1 MSDLFSSAPDA
12 GEAVKPL
19 AERMRP
25 TSLADVIGQEHLT
38 APAAPIGRMVAAGK
52 LQSLVLWGPPGTG
65 KTSLARLL
73 ANLVG
78 LRFVA
83 ISAVTTNAKEMK
95 AVFAEAEMHA
105 NTGKGTCLFVDEIH
119 RLNKSQQDQFLGP
132 MEAGH
137 VTLVACTTEHV
148 AYELNDALLSRAKVL
163 KLAAL
168 GPEALTTIMQ
178 RVEARMDRT
187 IPLDNEAR
195 QALIDGANG
204 DARHMI
210 NQIEAVY
217 DADPAEPLTIADLP
231 SVLGVGMW
239 RSDRDRDYHYDRVS
253 AFQKSI
259 RGSDPDA
266 ALYWFAQMLEAGE
279 EMQFILR
286 RLTIMASEEVAM
298 ADPMAILQC
307 TAARQ
312 SYDTLGSPEGEYA
325 VAQAIV
331 YVATAPKS
339 NAVYKAYHA
348 ARALA
353 RETGDVYPPD
363 RIINHPTAN
372 LAKERGY
379 KYDHDF
385 DGAFS
390 GQSFWPDSVGRRQVY
405 NPSPRGFEAQI
416 GKRLAH
422 WASLRDP
429 HPTPNNKNDRDSEK
443 EKK

>member
-1 MSDLFSSAPDA
+1 MNDLFSSAPSSGA
-12 GEAVKPL
+12 TKPL

-25 TSLADVIGQEHLT
+25 ATIDDVIGQEHLT
-38 APAAPIGRMVAAGK
+38 GPEGPIGRMVAARR
-52 LQSLVLWGPPGTG
+52 LQSIILWGPPGTG

-73 ANLVG
+73 ADLIG
-78 LRFVA
+78 LRFVP

-95 AVFAEAEMHA
+95 AIFAEAEMHA
-105 NTGKGTCLFVDEIH
+105 GTGRSTCLFVDEIH
-119 RLNKSQQDQFLGP
+119 RLNKAQQDQFLGP

-137 VTLVACTTEHV
+137 VTLVGCTTEHV

-163 KLAAL
+163 KLKAL
-168 GPEALTTIMQ
+168 DADALRRIMT
-178 RVEARMDRT
+178 RVEDSIGRLAID
-187 IPLDNEAR
+187 DDAR
-195 QALIDGANG
+195 QAVIDGANG
-204 DARHMI
+204 DARHMV
-210 NQIEAVY
+210 NQLEAIH
-217 DADPAEPLTIADLP
+217 DASPDSPLTVEDLP
-231 SVLGVGMW
+231 SVLGVGLW
-239 RSDRDRDYHYDRVS
+239 RSDSDRDHHYDRVS

-279 EMQFILR
+279 DMRFILR

-298 ADPMAILQC
+298 ADPMALLVC
-307 TAARQ
+307 AAAKQ
-312 SYDTLGSPEGEYA
+312 TYETIGSPEGEYA

-331 YVATAPKS
+331 HVATAPKS

-363 RIINHPTAN
+363 RIINHPTAR

-379 KYDHDF
+379 RYDHDF
-385 DGAFS
+385 EGAFS

-405 NPSPRGFEAQI
+405 NPNERGFEAQI
-416 GKRLAH
+416 AKRLEH
-422 WASLRDP
+422 WGSRREL
-429 HPTPNNKNDRDSEK
+429 HPTPERG
-443 EKK
+443 KK

>member
-1 MSDLFSSAPDA
+1 MNDLFSSSDSANS
-12 GEAVKPL
+12 VKPL

-25 TSLADVIGQEHLT
+25 TALEDVIGQEHLT
-38 APAAPIGRMVAAGK
+38 GPTGPIGRMVAAGR
-52 LQSLVLWGPPGTG
+52 LQSIILWGPPGTG

-73 ANLVG
+73 ANLIG
-78 LRFVA
+78 LRFVS

-95 AVFAEAEMHA
+95 AIFAEAEMHA
-105 NTGKGTCLFVDEIH
+105 GTGRGTCLFVDEIH
-119 RLNKSQQDQFLGP
+119 RLNKAQQDQFLGP

-137 VTLVACTTEHV
+137 VTLVGCTTEHV

-163 KLAAL
+163 KLASLSKDAL
-168 GPEALTTIMQ
+168 ERIIQ
-178 RVEARMDRT
+178 RVEAHMGS
-187 IPLDNEAR
+187 PLMVTPEAR
-195 QALIDGANG
+195 QAIIDGANG
-204 DARHMI
+204 DARHMT
-210 NQIEAVY
+210 NQLEAIY
-217 DADPAEPLTIADLP
+217 DAQPSDPLGVDDLP
-231 SVLGVGMW
+231 SVLGMGLW
-239 RSDRDRDYHYDRVS
+239 RSDRDRDFHYDRVS

-279 EMQFILR
+279 DMHFILR
-286 RLTIMASEEVAM
+286 RLTIMASEEVAV
-298 ADPMAILQC
+298 ADPMALVQC

-312 SYDTLGSPEGEYA
+312 AYDTLGSPEGEYA

-353 RETGDVYPPD
+353 RETGDIYPPE
-363 RIINHPTAN
+363 RIINHPTSR
-372 LAKERGY
+372 LAKQRGY

-385 DGAFS
+385 EGAFS

-405 NPSPRGFEAQI
+405 HPSPRGFEAQI

-422 WASLRDP
+422 WSSLRDP
-429 HPTPNNKNDRDSEK
+429 HPTPNSKNDSNSEK
-443 EKK
+443 EKR

>member
-1 MSDLFSSAPDA
+1 MTDLFSSAAKTDN
-12 GEAVKPL
+12 GTQPL
-19 AERMRP
+19 AEKMRP
-25 TSLADVIGQEHLT
+25 TKLGDVIGQEHLT
-38 APAAPIGRMVAAGK
+38 NPDRPIGRMVAAGK
-52 LQSLVLWGPPGTG
+52 LQSIILWGPPGTG
-65 KTSLARLL
+65 KTTLARLL
-73 ANLVG
+73 ADQTS
-78 LRFVA
+78 LRFVP

-95 AVFAEAEMHA
+95 AIFAEAEMHA
-105 NTGKGTCLFVDEIH
+105 GTGKGTCLFVDEIH
-119 RLNKSQQDQFLGP
+119 RLNKAQQDQFLGP

-137 VTLVACTTEHV
+137 ITLVGCTTEHV

-168 GPEALTTIMQ
+168 DKDALEKIIK
-178 RVEARMDRT
+178 RVEAFT
-187 IPLDNEAR
+187 GKPLGVDADAR
-195 QALIDGANG
+195 QAIIDGANG
-204 DARHMI
+204 DARHMT
-210 NQIEAVY
+210 NQLEAIY
-217 DADPAEPLTIADLP
+217 QAGSDEPLTTDDLP
-231 SVLGVGMW
+231 TVLGVGLW
-239 RSDRDRDYHYDRVS
+239 RSDRDRDFHYDRVS

-279 EMQFILR
+279 DMHFILR
-286 RLTIMASEEVAM
+286 RLTIMASEEVAV
-298 ADPMAILQC
+298 ADPMALLQC

-312 SYDTLGSPEGEYA
+312 AYDTLGSPEGEYA

-363 RIINHPTAN
+363 RIINHPTAS

-385 DGAFS
+385 EGAFS

-405 NPSPRGFEAQI
+405 HPSERGFEVQI
-416 GKRLAH
+416 GKRLTH
-422 WASLRDP
+422 WGSLRNK
-429 HPTPNNKNDRDSEK
+429 HPMP
-443 EKK
+443 KK